1 MKDTTKAVV
10 RTCFFLAGGYLLYM
24 AFKLKPEPDEKPLL
38 ILSGLILTLS
48 SLYAKWIGAL
58 IILVGVVLCGLE
70 YSRLSQP
77 GIGFNP
83 DLGGYVYGLAAMII
97 GGILITVAPS
107 KKKDKTE

>member
-24 AFKLKPEPDEKPLL
+24 AFKLKPEPDEKPFL
-38 ILSGLILTLS
+38 IIAGLILMGAS
-48 SLYAKWIGAL
+48 VCAKGIGMA
-58 IILVGVVLCGLE
+58 IIIIGVLLCTCE
-70 YSRLSQP
+70 YTKLSQP